1 MSSDK
6 RTLPAAPSGL
16 QRTVVPASQLA
27 RPPAADPQPR
37 SPLRYGENQEFE
49 TDALRALLNSRVR
62 QKKIHPQ
69 MRKGRK
75 EDPKR
80 VIKVRG
86 GLAFDRD

>member
-1 MSSDK
+1 M
-6 RTLPAAPSGL
+6 
-16 QRTVVPASQLA
+16 
-27 RPPAADPQPR
+27 
-37 SPLRYGENQEFE
+37 PLRGTAQ
-49 TDALRALLNSRVR
+49 RRIM

-75 EDPKR
+75 EDAKR